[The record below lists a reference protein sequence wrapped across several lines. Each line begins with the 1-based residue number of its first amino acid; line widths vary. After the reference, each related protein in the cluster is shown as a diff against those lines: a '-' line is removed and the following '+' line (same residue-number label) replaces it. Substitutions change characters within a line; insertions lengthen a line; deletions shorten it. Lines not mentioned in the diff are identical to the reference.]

1 MVGTQRVAHAASAP
15 KAADEPQMEGTAALV
30 ARVFPSWGIES
41 AEGGALDES
50 TYPPEGLT
58 YAANFPGVD
67 LVCDRRL
74 MFDRPSEPPAHL
86 LEAAEGRRVVLHAM
100 HSVSDR
106 LAFAV

>member
-1 MVGTQRVAHAASAP
+1 
-15 KAADEPQMEGTAALV
+15 MEGTAALA

-41 AEGGALDES
+41 AEGDALDES

-58 YAANFPGVD
+58 YAASFPGVD

-74 MFDRPSEPPAHL
+74 MFDRPPEPPAHL

-100 HSVSDR
+100 HSVSD
-106 LAFAV
+106 